1 MLIINGILI
10 RALRKVSNM
19 ITMEPWVA
27 SPDAEANSS
36 KEWIFREPKVTD
48 GDSIF
53 SLIAACPPLDL
64 NSSYCNFLQA
74 THFSATCVL
83 VEHQGRV
90 GGFISAYR
98 KPDEDDVLF
107 VWQVAVSPNCRGQG
121 LAYRM
126 LNALL
131 DRDNLQNIKAIE
143 TTITKE
149 NKASWALFE
158 KFDATR
164 GNQGDVDVFLDQH
177 AHFNGKHDTEY
188 LYRIPTR

>member
-1 MLIINGILI
+1 
-10 RALRKVSNM
+10 M
-19 ITMEPWVA
+19 ITSEPWVA
-27 SPDAEANSS
+27 SQDAEVDLS

-48 GDSIF
+48 GDKIF

-74 THFSATCVL
+74 THFSATCVM
-83 VEHQGRV
+83 VEHKGRV

-98 KPDEDDVLF
+98 KPDEQDVLF
-107 VWQVAVSPNCRGQG
+107 VWQVAVSPHYRGQG

-131 DRDNLQNIKAIE
+131 NRESLQNLKAIE
-143 TTITKE
+143 TTITQA

-164 GNQGDVDVFLDQH
+164 GNQGDVNVFLDEQT
-177 AHFNGKHDTEY
+177 HFNGKHETEY
-188 LYRIPTR
+188 LYRIPTK